1 MIWIAL
7 QRLLTFLWMCQ
18 RQFSHCYAIYNLN
31 RVRQG
36 FTLFARHAWNR
47 ASGQMLLSC
56 CFSHGADKKGPQRV
70 RFPSRRPPRPGL
82 GQATSTT
89 PPTSW
94 CGVEKSCHLSA
105 QSAFLPN
112 YIQPQLTSIRLDHSP
127 ETRRRGVFRSL
138 WVCVVEVVSQSS
150 GDRFTSCMISEQP

>member
-7 QRLLTFLWMCQ
+7 RLLTFLSKCQ
-18 RQFSHCYAIYNLN
+18 RQFSHYYTIYNLN
-31 RVRQG
+31 GVRQG
-36 FTLFARHAWNR
+36 FTLFAKHAWNR

-56 CFSHGADKKGPQRV
+56 CFSNGADKKGPQRV
-70 RFPSRRPPRPGL
+70 RCPSRRPPHPGL
-82 GQATSTT
+82 GQAASTT

-94 CGVEKSCHLSA
+94 CGVEKSCRLA
-105 QSAFLPN
+105 TQSAFLPN

-127 ETRRRGVFRSL
+127 ETRRRGVFGMP

-150 GDRFTSCMISEQP
+150 GDRFTSCMSSQQP